1 MRKVSIIFSINDINL
16 LLYSYTAKVLG
27 AVKASDVP
35 ESDIQDSEK
44 KEATKYYK
52 VQLIDENA
60 EGIDDCIK
68 IVPDYK
74 LK

>member
-1 MRKVSIIFSINDINL
+1 ML
-16 LLYSYTAKVLG
+16 SYTAKVLS
-27 AVKASDVP
+27 AADASEVP
-35 ESDIQDSEK
+35 DSEPQDDK
-44 KEATKYYK
+44 KEPTQYYK

-60 EGIDDCIK
+60 DGIEDCIK

>member
-35 ESDIQDSEK
+35 ESDIQDTEK
-44 KEATKYYK
+44 KEATEYYK